1 MSQRRAPFG
10 NGMKSMTDLLDV
22 VHPDVVLRR
31 ELCREV
37 YDTPEDVRQVAR
49 ELVERFNRVSDARH
63 RRYWKDLVLRTL

>member
-22 VHPDVVLRR
+22 VPPDVVLRR
-31 ELCREV
+31 KLCREV
-37 YDTPEDVRQVAR
+37 YDAAEDVRKVAR